1 MFYAISKLFFAI
13 ARPTH
18 FLLLLLVLGCL
29 AGLVG
34 RRQLA
39 TVLIGFVTLSLVGLS
54 FSPAAF
60 WAIQPLEARFPRPDL
75 VSPPP
80 DGIIILGGA
89 FSLEAEIGHGDFVA
103 LNEAAERITE
113 IPRLAKLYPDARIVY
128 TGGSDI
134 ALPSG
139 VVPEAEGARRLLIEA
154 GIAPERITLEDKSLT
169 TWENAIL
176 TKEIIKPAEG
186 SHWLLVTS
194 AFHMPRS
201 VGVFRKA
208 GWPGIIAYPTDYRAP
223 AESAKLPLPLV
234 ATENLAL
241 LEYAAKEY
249 FGLAGYYITGRTDAL
264 FPAP

>member
-1 MFYAISKLFFAI
+1 MFYVISKWFFAI

-18 FLLLLLVLGCL
+18 FLLILLVVGCL
-29 AGLVG
+29 AALFG
-34 RRQLA
+34 RRRLA

-54 FSPAAF
+54 FTPAAF

-75 VSPPP
+75 LSPPP
-80 DGIIILGGA
+80 DGIIVLGGA
-89 FSLEAEIGHGDFVA
+89 FDTRAEAGHGDSIS
-103 LNEAAERITE
+103 LNEAAERVTE

-128 TGGSDI
+128 TGGTDVE
-134 ALPSG
+134 LPKD
-139 VVPEAEGARRLLIEA
+139 VIPEAQGAQRLLVEA
-154 GIAPERITLEDKSLT
+154 GIAPERITIEDKSLT

-176 TKEIIKPAEG
+176 TKEIVKPADG
-186 SHWLLVTS
+186 SRWLLVTS

-223 AESAKLPLPLV
+223 SQTAAVPWRLLAV
-234 ATENLAL
+234 DNLAL
-241 LEYAAKEY
+241 VEYATKEY
-249 FGLAGYYITGRTDAL
+249 FGLVGYYLAGRTDSL